1 MDWLSL
7 TPSSSTLFLV
17 QFLVEIRVAEVRLYS
32 MSCFVDGPSRAG
44 PTSSWLKY
52 YTTEKW

>member
-17 QFLVEIRVAEVRLYS
+17 QFLVEIRVAEVKLYS

-52 YTTEKW
+52 YTTEK